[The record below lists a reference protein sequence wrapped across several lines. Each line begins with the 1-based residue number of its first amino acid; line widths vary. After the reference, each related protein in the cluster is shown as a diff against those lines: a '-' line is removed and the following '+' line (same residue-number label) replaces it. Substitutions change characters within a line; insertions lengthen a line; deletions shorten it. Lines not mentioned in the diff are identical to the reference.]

1 MIDRETIKLVA
12 ALSEATER
20 NDAAAALAARTG
32 AAALFL
38 FVEDEEVDALLP
50 APGLPQ
56 TICGGPEWRA
66 FLREARA
73 PGLHPGTVAYPSA
86 EEIAPAVAC
95 AGSGVTLVFVGAD
108 CNPLEIETVC
118 LLLPLIGSTFRAEH
132 AVAAAKGELNVAR
145 EDARNAGALA
155 KALDTARADLE
166 RQAKSLVEARGRAEE
181 AMRAKDEFLA
191 MLGHELRNPLAP
203 MITALQIL
211 RMKGIVSREHEI
223 LERQVTQQIRL
234 VDDLLDVSRI
244 ARGKVELRKERFE
257 LATVA
262 ERAVEIASPLLE
274 RKRQLLT
281 VDIAPEGLPIEGD
294 SDRLA
299 QVFSNLLTNAAK
311 YSDEKTRVTFTAE
324 RKDSSAIIRVKD
336 EGFGIEAHMLDAIF
350 ETFTQ
355 QPQSMDRSAGGLGL
369 GLAIV
374 RNLVS
379 LHGGTVVAR
388 SEGRGKGSEFI
399 VALPLSL
406 ATAPNIQPADSVV
419 APVASTACSE
429 RVLIVDDNEDAAEM
443 LSAALTEFGY
453 VVLTAS
459 DGPSALVAAEE
470 FLPQI
475 ALLDIGLP
483 VMDGYELCQR
493 MRSAHSSRSSTS
505 LRVVALTGY
514 GQASDKARSRDAGFD
529 AHLVKP
535 VDLRELQRLLDGFS
549 RGSHPPSERH

>member
-12 ALSEATER
+12 ALSDATER
-20 NDAAAALAARTG
+20 NDAAAALAARIG
-32 AAALFL
+32 AEALFL

-56 TICGGPEWRA
+56 TTSGGPEWRA
-66 FLREARA
+66 LLKDARD
-73 PGLHPGTVAYPSA
+73 PGVHRGTVAYPSA
-86 EEIAPAVAC
+86 KRIAPAVAC
-95 AGSGVTLVFVGAD
+95 SGSAVTLVFVGTD
-108 CNPLEIETVC
+108 CDPLGIETVC
-118 LLLPLIGSTFRAEH
+118 LMLPLLGSTLRAEH
-132 AVAAAKGELNVAR
+132 AVVAARGELNVAR
-145 EDARNAGALA
+145 EDARHAGALA
-155 KALDTARADLE
+155 KALDSARADLE
-166 RQAKSLVEARGRAEE
+166 RQAKSLDEARGRAEE
-181 AMRAKDEFLA
+181 ATRAKDEFLA

-203 MITALQIL
+203 MVTALQIL
-211 RMKGIVSREHEI
+211 RTKGIVSREHEI
-223 LERQVTQQIRL
+223 LERQVMQQMRL

-257 LATVA
+257 LATVVA
-262 ERAVEIASPLLE
+262 RAVEIASPLLE
-274 RKRQLLT
+274 RKRQVLT
-281 VDIAPEGLPIEGD
+281 VDVAPDGLPLEGD

-311 YSDEKTRVTFTAE
+311 YSDENTRVTFTAE
-324 RKDSSAIIRVKD
+324 GRDGSAIVRVKD
-336 EGFGIEAHMLDAIF
+336 EGYGIEPQMLDAIF

-355 QPQSMDRSAGGLGL
+355 QRQSMDRSQGGLGL

-374 RNLVS
+374 RNLVT

-388 SEGRGKGSEFI
+388 SEGRGRGSEFI
-399 VALPLSL
+399 VSLPLNLTAAANVQPAEDEGL
-406 ATAPNIQPADSVV
+406 ATA
-419 APVASTACSE
+419 ASTSPAG

-443 LSAALTEFGY
+443 LSEALTEFGY
-453 VVLTAS
+453 VVRTAP

-493 MRSAHSSRSSTS
+493 MRSAHASGS
-505 LRVVALTGY
+505 LRLVALTGY

-535 VDLRELQRLLDGFS
+535 VDLRKLQRLLEGF
-549 RGSHPPSERH
+549 RHGSHPPSERH